1 MEGSENWLLKWLGPT
16 THYTSRPANVM
27 TVLAIILQTGTS
39 LTLVIR
45 TIQKVLNQWKVAAV
59 LL

>member
-1 MEGSENWLLKWLGPT
+1 MEGSESWLLEWLGPT
-16 THYTSRPANVM
+16 TDHISRPANVM

-45 TIQKVLNQWKVAAV
+45 TIQKVLNQWKVAG